1 MRIVSG
7 RGDLDSHGF
16 YHRVR
21 ALPRFSPSGAY
32 WRIAVTTANLTDV
45 GSPSDET
52 RDHEAAI
59 TYSTGGGTEFAGGEV
74 TVATHPG
81 MVADLILNALP
92 EAAPS
97 ADDPAY
103 VSWFAELMRLV
114 ESAGMPPIAYA
125 YYFDHDEGWEVGWGR
140 GIRHPH
146 PPAPPSRH
154 R

>member
-1 MRIVSG
+1 MIGSEIPQAGQYLASYR
-7 RGDLDSHGF
+7 R
-16 YHRVR
+16 
-21 ALPRFSPSGAY
+21 PRFARFRGEACLNSTP
-32 WRIAVTTANLTDV
+32 RQDNHFEQVRQVTQ
-45 GSPSDET
+45 
-52 RDHEAAI
+52 
-59 TYSTGGGTEFAGGEV
+59 
-74 TVATHPG
+74 G
-81 MVADLILNALP
+81 MQLIVNALP

-125 YYFDHDEGWEVGWGR
+125 DYFDHDEGWEVGWGS
-140 GIRHPH
+140 GIRH